1 MRSARG
7 VFVAV
12 LTLTPCV
19 SSRLITMG
27 GSQSIARY
35 SNDFELV
42 IRATKE
48 LEFLLETHF
57 LPPLT
62 MSQDKTI
69 GLHDKI
75 SMARINGKPLPD
87 HAIRKMRF
95 LVTLRNKIVH
105 DHECNSIPDR
115 PRFVKDFDEVEKS
128 LRELLPDDKGSGC
141 AIS

>member
-1 MRSARG
+1 MRSARA
-7 VFVAV
+7 VFVAL
-12 LTLTPCV
+12 LTLTPCA
-19 SSRLITMG
+19 SSRLFMG

-115 PRFVKDFDEVEKS
+115 PRFVKDFDEVEAS
-128 LRELLPDDKGSGC
+128 LRALLPDDKGSGC

>member
-1 MRSARG
+1 
-7 VFVAV
+7 
-12 LTLTPCV
+12 
-19 SSRLITMG
+19 MG
-27 GSQSIARY
+27 AGQSIARY
-35 SNDFELV
+35 PNDFELV

-48 LEFLLETHF
+48 LEFLLETMLETHF

-62 MSQDKTI
+62 VSQDKTI

-75 SMARINGKPLPD
+75 SMARLPNGQPLPD
-87 HAIRKMRF
+87 DAIRKMRF

-115 PRFVKDFDEVEKS
+115 PRFVKDFDEVEAS
-128 LRELLPDDKGSGC
+128 LRALLPDDKGSGC

>member
-1 MRSARG
+1 MS
-7 VFVAV
+7 
-12 LTLTPCV
+12 L
-19 SSRLITMG
+19 SSRSLGLASDRG

-62 MSQDKTI
+62 VSQDKTI

-115 PRFVKDFDEVEKS
+115 PRFVKDFDEVEAS
-128 LRELLPDDKGSGC
+128 LRALLPDDKGSGC